1 MSNEFDFDT
10 KNGWTHYADAASQ
23 EQMDVLAARYMD
35 FLSHAKTERETV
47 DLVVEALK
55 AAGFSEDFKK
65 DLVFR
70 TYRGKAV
77 FVARKGKKPLASG
90 VRLISAHT
98 DAPRLDFKQRPLQE
112 QVGIGQ
118 AKTHYYGGIRKYQWL
133 ARPLALHGVI
143 IKSRKSSA
151 YIIVN
156 IQIAE
161 PAVFIRCSSKLA
173 LLSILICYCNKMFCC
188 RFFCLF

>member
-10 KNGWTHYADAASQ
+10 KNGWKHYADAVSQ
-23 EQMDVLAARYMD
+23 EQMDVLATRYMD

-98 DAPRLDFKQRPLQE
+98 DAPRLEVCKNE
-112 QVGIGQ
+112 M
-118 AKTHYYGGIRKYQWL
+118 T
-133 ARPLALHGVI
+133 
-143 IKSRKSSA
+143 S
-151 YIIVN
+151 
-156 IQIAE
+156 
-161 PAVFIRCSSKLA
+161 
-173 LLSILICYCNKMFCC
+173 
-188 RFFCLF
+188 

>member
-77 FVARKGKKPLASG
+77 FVAQGQEAARFG
-90 VRLISAHT
+90 R
-98 DAPRLDFKQRPLQE
+98 APHQRP
-112 QVGIGQ
+112 
-118 AKTHYYGGIRKYQWL
+118 HR
-133 ARPLALHGVI
+133 RPA
-143 IKSRKSSA
+143 
-151 YIIVN
+151 
-156 IQIAE
+156 
-161 PAVFIRCSSKLA
+161 P
-173 LLSILICYCNKMFCC
+173 
-188 RFFCLF
+188 

>member
-77 FVARKGKKPLASG
+77 FVARKGF
-90 VRLISAHT
+90 
-98 DAPRLDFKQRPLQE
+98 D
-112 QVGIGQ
+112 
-118 AKTHYYGGIRKYQWL
+118 YGWMDVEGNWIYCQ
-133 ARPLALHGVI
+133 
-143 IKSRKSSA
+143 
-151 YIIVN
+151 
-156 IQIAE
+156 
-161 PAVFIRCSSKLA
+161 
-173 LLSILICYCNKMFCC
+173 SIFTSTSDETNNYFY
-188 RFFCLF
+188 

>member
-77 FVARKGKKPLASG
+77 FVARKGKKPLAS
-90 VRLISAHT
+90 AC
-98 DAPRLDFKQRPLQE
+98 A
-112 QVGIGQ
+112 
-118 AKTHYYGGIRKYQWL
+118 
-133 ARPLALHGVI
+133 
-143 IKSRKSSA
+143 SSA
-151 YIIVN
+151 PTPTPRALTSNNAHFRNRWVSGKPRPITTAASAN
-156 IQIAE
+156 ISGW
-161 PAVFIRCSSKLA
+161 PG
-173 LLSILICYCNKMFCC
+173 LSPCTA
-188 RFFCLF
+188 

>member
-10 KNGWTHYADAASQ
+10 KNGWKHYADAVSQ
-23 EQMDVLAARYMD
+23 EQMDVLATRYMD

-90 VRLISAHT
+90 VTSNSAHFRNRWVSGK
-98 DAPRLDFKQRPLQE
+98 PRP
-112 QVGIGQ
+112 ITT
-118 AKTHYYGGIRKYQWL
+118 A
-133 ARPLALHGVI
+133 A
-143 IKSRKSSA
+143 SA
-151 YIIVN
+151 N
-156 IQIAE
+156 ISGW
-161 PAVFIRCSSKLA
+161 PG
-173 LLSILICYCNKMFCC
+173 LSPCTA
-188 RFFCLF
+188 

>member
-10 KNGWTHYADAASQ
+10 KNGWKHYADAVSQ
-23 EQMDVLAARYMD
+23 EQMDVLATRYMD

-90 VRLISAHT
+90 VRLISALTSNSAHFRNRWVSGK
-98 DAPRLDFKQRPLQE
+98 PRP
-112 QVGIGQ
+112 ITT
-118 AKTHYYGGIRKYQWL
+118 A
-133 ARPLALHGVI
+133 A
-143 IKSRKSSA
+143 SA
-151 YIIVN
+151 N
-156 IQIAE
+156 ISGW
-161 PAVFIRCSSKLA
+161 PG
-173 LLSILICYCNKMFCC
+173 LSPCTA
-188 RFFCLF
+188 

>member
-23 EQMDVLAARYMD
+23 EQMDVLATRYMD

-90 VRLISAHT
+90 ASSAPTPTPRALTSNSAHFRNRWVSGK
-98 DAPRLDFKQRPLQE
+98 PRP
-112 QVGIGQ
+112 ITT
-118 AKTHYYGGIRKYQWL
+118 A
-133 ARPLALHGVI
+133 A
-143 IKSRKSSA
+143 SA
-151 YIIVN
+151 N
-156 IQIAE
+156 ISGW
-161 PAVFIRCSSKLA
+161 PG
-173 LLSILICYCNKMFCC
+173 LSPCTA
-188 RFFCLF
+188 

>member
-10 KNGWTHYADAASQ
+10 KNGWKHYADAVSQ
-23 EQMDVLAARYMD
+23 EQMDVLATRYMD

-90 VRLISAHT
+90 VRLIRALTSNSAHFRNRWVSGK
-98 DAPRLDFKQRPLQE
+98 PRP
-112 QVGIGQ
+112 ITT
-118 AKTHYYGGIRKYQWL
+118 A
-133 ARPLALHGVI
+133 A
-143 IKSRKSSA
+143 SA
-151 YIIVN
+151 N
-156 IQIAE
+156 ISGW
-161 PAVFIRCSSKLA
+161 PG
-173 LLSILICYCNKMFCC
+173 LSPCTA
-188 RFFCLF
+188 

>member
-10 KNGWTHYADAASQ
+10 KNGWKHYADAASQ
-23 EQMDVLAARYMD
+23 EQMDVLATRYMD

-98 DAPRLDFKQRPLQE
+98 AAWPACRTSSRSACTPTPRALTSNSAHFRNRWVSGKPRP
-112 QVGIGQ
+112 ITT
-118 AKTHYYGGIRKYQWL
+118 A
-133 ARPLALHGVI
+133 A
-143 IKSRKSSA
+143 SA
-151 YIIVN
+151 N
-156 IQIAE
+156 ISGW
-161 PAVFIRCSSKLA
+161 PG
-173 LLSILICYCNKMFCC
+173 LSPCTA
-188 RFFCLF
+188 

>member
-77 FVARKGKKPLASG
+77 FVARKGKKPLA
-90 VRLISAHT
+90 
-98 DAPRLDFKQRPLQE
+98 
-112 QVGIGQ
+112 
-118 AKTHYYGGIRKYQWL
+118 
-133 ARPLALHGVI
+133 
-143 IKSRKSSA
+143 
-151 YIIVN
+151 
-156 IQIAE
+156 
-161 PAVFIRCSSKLA
+161 
-173 LLSILICYCNKMFCC
+173 
-188 RFFCLF
+188 

>member
-10 KNGWTHYADAASQ
+10 KNGWKHYADAASQ
-23 EQMDVLAARYMD
+23 EQMDVLATRYMD

-77 FVARKGKKPLASG
+77 FVARTL
-90 VRLISAHT
+90 
-98 DAPRLDFKQRPLQE
+98 LQ
-112 QVGIGQ
+112 
-118 AKTHYYGGIRKYQWL
+118 
-133 ARPLALHGVI
+133 P
-143 IKSRKSSA
+143 
-151 YIIVN
+151 
-156 IQIAE
+156 
-161 PAVFIRCSSKLA
+161 
-173 LLSILICYCNKMFCC
+173 
-188 RFFCLF
+188 

>member
-118 AKTHYYGGIRKYQWL
+118 AKTHYYGGIRKYQWAGPASRP
-133 ARPLALHGVI
+133 ARRDHQRGRHVHQGRAGRGPRRSGVHH
-143 IKSRKSSA
+143 R
-151 YIIVN
+151 
-156 IQIAE
+156 
-161 PAVFIRCSSKLA
+161 
-173 LLSILICYCNKMFCC
+173 
-188 RFFCLF
+188 

>member
-77 FVARKGKKPLASG
+77 FVARKQEAARFGRAPS
-90 VRLISAHT
+90 SAPT
-98 DAPRLDFKQRPLQE
+98 PTPPRLDFKQRPLQE

-143 IKSRKSSA
+143 IK
-151 YIIVN
+151 
-156 IQIAE
+156 E
-161 PAVFIRCSSKLA
+161 DGT
-173 LLSILICYCNKMFCC
+173 SIKVVG
-188 RFFCLF
+188 RGPRRSGVHHR

>member
-1 MSNEFDFDT
+1 M
-10 KNGWTHYADAASQ
+10 
-23 EQMDVLAARYMD
+23 LAARYMD

-77 FVARKGKKPLASG
+77 FVARKGKEAARFGRAPHQ
-90 VRLISAHT
+90 RPHR
-98 DAPRLDFKQRPLQE
+98 APRLDFKQRPLQE

-118 AKTHYYGGIRKYQWL
+118 AKTPVTT
-133 ARPLALHGVI
+133 AA
-143 IKSRKSSA
+143 SA
-151 YIIVN
+151 N
-156 IQIAE
+156 ISGW
-161 PAVFIRCSSKLA
+161 PG
-173 LLSILICYCNKMFCC
+173 LSPCTA
-188 RFFCLF
+188 